1 MRLGLHPP
9 RWTCERPLFAGPQ
22 HWHRAADPL
31 TVRTASPAATE
42 SAGLDTWVVVAAPH
56 TAVRIRE
63 RGAAS

>member
-1 MRLGLHPP
+1 M
-9 RWTCERPLFAGPQ
+9 
-22 HWHRAADPL
+22 

>member
-1 MRLGLHPP
+1 MRLGLHRP

-31 TVRTASPAATE
+31 TVRTAAPAATE
-42 SAGLDTWVVVAAPH
+42 SVGLDTCVLVAALH

-63 RGAAS
+63 RAAAS